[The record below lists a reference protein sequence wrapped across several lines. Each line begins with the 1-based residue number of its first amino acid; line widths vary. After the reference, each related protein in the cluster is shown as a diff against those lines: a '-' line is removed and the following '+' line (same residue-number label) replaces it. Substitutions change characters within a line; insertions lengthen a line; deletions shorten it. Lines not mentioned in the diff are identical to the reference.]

1 MTRQQAPSYLK
12 FDKHS
17 YPWKPEIDYRREP
30 EKYRVGK
37 GEQGVLICEPY
48 KSELT
53 RHWRFKTPEMASHS
67 SAVLYN
73 MFEEYL
79 KAGDFVGGRDGAEIP
94 ADGISPRTEVC
105 ELQRRGQ
112 I

>member
-1 MTRQQAPSYLK
+1 MTRQPAHSYLK

-17 YPWKPEIDYRREP
+17 YPWQPDIDYRQEP
-30 EKYRVGK
+30 DKYRVGK
-37 GEQGVLICEPY
+37 GEQGVLICAPY

-53 RHWRFKTPEMASHS
+53 PHWRFKTPDVASRS
-67 SAVLYN
+67 SALLYN

-79 KAGDFVGGRDGAEIP
+79 KAGDFVGARHGAEIP
-94 ADGISPRTEVC
+94 ADGIYPRTAVC